1 MKNQQQSQPLLGWP
15 LLVEKTYFLYL
26 HPFVPHLYLG
36 EREDRLLLVL
46 SFRDSRHGR
55 EVAH

>member
-1 MKNQQQSQPLLGWP
+1 MKNQQQSLLVWP

-46 SFRDSRHGR
+46 RIRDSKYGR
-55 EVAH
+55 KIAY